1 MDMNETITEL
11 QKFADANNLNMDV
24 SGIVD
29 MMDAGDFIEINQAMD
44 SSNNIEIVKILQ
56 KYKARM
62 NENYKFFSSNL
73 ILENNSTLKT
83 VQDMNLKELTE
94 MFKKSSQGF
103 MYDNSHLSI
112 AELKTLVYEDLSSS
126 LQSAQ
131 SQINAGHIAKST
143 TPNSQQIN
151 PQTAAKLKQ
160 SDIQKNSGNPN
171 YKVQIPGQ
179 SGQAELADVIGVDVG
194 PTTQQTLVVT
204 KDPANRNQVDVFG
217 LDDIQPIKEEIDE
230 DNESEELSEM
240 MSPDQS
246 DLQQSEGSLSVLSM
260 PNPDMADMID
270 AITDITR
277 EPEVTDGSESVQGNS
292 ALDNTDEIDAIINFC
307 QRMDR

>member
-1 MDMNETITEL
+1 MNETITEL
-11 QKFADANNLNMDV
+11 QRFADANNLNMDV

-29 MMDAGDFIEINQAMD
+29 IMDAGDFIEINQAMD

-62 NENYKFFSSNL
+62 NENFKFFNSNL

-83 VQDMNLKELTE
+83 VQDMNMKELSE
-94 MFKKSSQGF
+94 MFKKSAQGF
-103 MYDNSHLSI
+103 MFDNSHLSI

-131 SQINAGHIAKST
+131 SQIKAGQIAKST
-143 TPNSQQIN
+143 TQNDQQIN

-179 SGQAELADVIGVDVG
+179 NGGEAELADVIGVDVG

-204 KDPANRNQVDVFG
+204 KDPTNRNQVDVFG
-217 LDDIQPIKEEIDE
+217 LDDIQPIKEDVEKL
-230 DNESEELSEM
+230 NE
-240 MSPDQS
+240 MSPEQS
-246 DLQQSEGSLSVLSM
+246 ELQNSEGSLSVLSI

-270 AITDITR
+270 AVTDISN

>member
-11 QKFADANNLNMDV
+11 QRFADANNLNMDV

-29 MMDAGDFIEINQAMD
+29 IMDAGDFIEINQAMD

-62 NENYKFFSSNL
+62 NENFKFFNSNI

-83 VQDMNLKELTE
+83 VQDMNIKELSE
-94 MFKKSSQGF
+94 MFKKSAQGF
-103 MYDNSHLSI
+103 MFDNSHLSI

-131 SQINAGHIAKST
+131 SQIKAGQIAKST
-143 TPNSQQIN
+143 TPNAQQIN

-179 SGQAELADVIGVDVG
+179 NGGEAELADVIGVDVG

-217 LDDIQPIKEEIDE
+217 LDDIQPIKEDVEKL
-230 DNESEELSEM
+230 NE
-240 MSPDQS
+240 MSPEQS
-246 DLQQSEGSLSVLSM
+246 ELQNSEGSLSVLSM

-270 AITDITR
+270 AVTDISR